1 MSIELEPAAGA
12 IEPSPKPPWYRDVRV
27 MRWVFQV
34 AVVAVVAYGLWWL
47 YSNATTN
54 LRDSGLPTG
63 FDFLD
68 RKARFAIPGLS
79 DSAQY
84 TVRRAFVAGYLNT
97 LRVILVGIPL
107 CTILGILIGI
117 MRLSENLLVRAVGT
131 LYVEIFRNIP
141 ALLWIFITYLVLIL
155 QNLPSI
161 TDEVTPFDA
170 FVISN
175 RGVGIPWFNPDANL
189 LTFVG
194 FVGVAMVAVIA
205 VSLWRRRVNE
215 ATGEPSRG
223 GLYGLVTF
231 IVVIA
236 IGNFAAGNALALDPA
251 EINGR
256 QVGGG
261 LNVFPPYL
269 GLTIALVLYTASH
282 VAEIVRGSIQ
292 AIHKGQTEAAQA
304 LALTTFQRYRYVI
317 LPQAFRIMI
326 PPLASQFLNLTK
338 NSSLG
343 VAISFVEIASIFQR
357 VSNNATPAL
366 QALVILMFF
375 YLTLSLG
382 ISLIAN
388 LVNRRLSLESRS

>member
-1 MSIELEPAAGA
+1 MAVEVANNASTMR
-12 IEPSPKPPWYRDVRV
+12 PPWYRDVRV
-27 MRWVFQV
+27 LRWVFQLG
-34 AVVAVVAYGLWWL
+34 VVALVAYALLWL
-47 YSNATTN
+47 YGNATSN
-54 LRDSGLPTG
+54 LRSSGLPTG

-68 RKARFAIPGLS
+68 RKSRFAIPGLE
-79 DSAQY
+79 DSSQFSI
-84 TVRRAFVAGYLNT
+84 RRAFVAGYLNT
-97 LRVILVGIPL
+97 LRVIVVGIPL
-107 CTILGILIGI
+107 CTVLGVVIGV
-117 MRLSENLLVRAVGT
+117 MRLSDNLLVRAVAT
-131 LYVEIFRNIP
+131 VYVELFRNIP
-141 ALLWIFITYLVLIL
+141 ALLWIFIVYLVIML
-155 QNLPSI
+155 QNLPAI
-161 TDEVTPFDA
+161 TDDVTPFDA

-175 RGVGIPWFNPDANL
+175 RGVGIPWLNPDANV

-194 FVGVAMVAVIA
+194 FIGVALVAVVG
-205 VSLWRRRVNE
+205 VSLWRRRVND
-215 ATGEPSRG
+215 ATGQPSRAA
-223 GLYGLVTF
+223 LYGLLAF
-231 IVVIA
+231 VVVLA
-236 IGNFAAGNALALDPA
+236 IGNVVAGNALAFDA
-251 EINGR
+251 ASIDGR
-256 QVGGG
+256 QIAGG
-261 LNVFPPYL
+261 LNIFPPYL

-292 AIHKGQTEAAQA
+292 AVARGQTEAAQA
-304 LALTTFQRYRYVI
+304 VALTTMQRYRFVI

-388 LVNRRLSLESRS
+388 FVNRRLSLEART

>member
-1 MSIELEPAAGA
+1 MAVVEPELKRAAR
-12 IEPSPKPPWYRDVRV
+12 PPWYRDVRV
-27 MRWVFQV
+27 MRWVFQI
-34 AVVAVVAYGLWWL
+34 AVVAFVAIALSRLYG
-47 YSNATTN
+47 NATSN
-54 LRDSGLPTG
+54 LRASGLPTG

-68 RKARFAIPGLS
+68 RKARFAIPGLP
-79 DSAQY
+79 DSASY

-97 LRVILVGIPL
+97 LRVIVVGIPL
-107 CTILGILIGI
+107 CTVLGILIGI
-117 MRLSENLLVRAVGT
+117 MRLSDNLLVRAVGT
-131 LYVEIFRNIP
+131 LYVEVFRNVP
-141 ALLWIFITYLVLIL
+141 PLLWIVVTYLVIIL
-155 QNLPSI
+155 QNLPAI

-175 RGVGIPWFNPDANL
+175 RGIGIPWLNPDASV

-194 FVGVAMVAVIA
+194 FIGVAMVAV
-205 VSLWRRRVNE
+205 VGVNLWRRRVND
-215 ATGEPSRG
+215 ATGRPSRG
-223 GLYGLVTF
+223 GLYGLAAF
-231 IVVIA
+231 IVVLA
-236 IGNFAAGNALALDPA
+236 IGNFAAGNALDLDPA
-251 EINGR
+251 KINGR

-282 VAEIVRGSIQ
+282 VAEVVRGSIQ
-292 AIHKGQTEAAQA
+292 AIDRGQTEAAQA
-304 LALTTFQRYRYVI
+304 IALSTFQRYRYVI

-388 LVNRRLSLESRS
+388 LINRRLSLEVRA

>member
-1 MSIELEPAAGA
+1 MAEIVP
-12 IEPSPKPPWYRDVRV
+12 PVRPPWYRDVRV
-27 MRWVFQV
+27 MRWVFQI
-34 AVVAVVAYGLWWL
+34 AVVAVVVYAAWRL
-47 YSNATTN
+47 YTNATTN
-54 LRDSGLPTG
+54 LRSSGLPTG

-68 RKARFAIPGLS
+68 RKSRFAIPGLQ

-97 LRVILVGIPL
+97 LRIIVVGIPL
-107 CTILGILIGI
+107 CTLLGIAIGV
-117 MRLSENLLVRAVGT
+117 MRLSDNLLVRAVGT
-131 LYVEIFRNIP
+131 IYVELFRNLP
-141 ALLWIFITYLVLIL
+141 ALLWIFILYLVVIL
-155 QNLPSI
+155 QNLPAI
-161 TDEVTPFDA
+161 TDEVTPLDA

-175 RGVGIPWFNPDANL
+175 RGVGIPWFNPDASL

-194 FVGVAMVAVIA
+194 FIGIAMVAVIG
-205 VSLWRRRVNE
+205 VNLWRRRVNE
-215 ATGEPSRG
+215 ATGQPARG
-223 GLYGLVTF
+223 ALFGLIAFV
-231 IVVIA
+231 IVLG
-236 IGNFAAGNALALDPA
+236 IGNIAAGNALALDPA
-251 EINGR
+251 EIRGR

-261 LNVFPPYL
+261 MTIFAPYL
-269 GLTIALVLYTASH
+269 GLLVALVLYTASH

-292 AIHKGQTEAAQA
+292 AIARGQTEAAQA
-304 LALTTFQRYRYVI
+304 IALTTMQRYRFVI

-343 VAISFVEIASIFQR
+343 VAIGFVEIASIFQR

-382 ISLIAN
+382 ISVIAN
-388 LVNRRLSLESRS
+388 FINRRLSLETR